1 MRIATGA
8 FVGALAAVVLA
19 APAAALADGYMT
31 IHGITVPAAAS
42 NEPGWMEVVSYQ
54 LNVSSPGGSSGGG
67 GAASHGKFVIVRN
80 TDQVSP
86 ALMNAAAVGRKFQKG
101 TLDVA
106 AADGTELAYTLHDF
120 VIIDYQATSGANGV
134 PQESLTL
141 QYTSMGMTDTSS
153 SVESNGAVLKIPR
166 LKTAVF
172 KGGQFLPKTGKPA
185 ATPVATPPKTPWG

>member
-1 MRIATGA
+1 MRVRAIGV
-8 FVGALAAVVLA
+8 VGALAAVALA
-19 APAAALADGYMT
+19 TPAAALADGYMT
-31 IHGITVPAAAS
+31 IHGITVPVAAT

-54 LNVSSPGGSSGGG
+54 LNVSNPGGSSGA

-86 ALMNAAAVGRKFQKG
+86 ALMSAAAVGRQFQKG

-106 AADGTELAYTLHDF
+106 GADGTELAYTLHDF
-120 VIIDYQATSGANGV
+120 VIIDYHATSGANGV
-134 PQESLTL
+134 PQETLTL
-141 QYTSMGMTDTSS
+141 QYTSLAMTDTSS

-172 KGGQFLPKTGKPA
+172 KGGQVLPKTGTPA
-185 ATPVATPPKTPWG
+185 AAPVTGPKTPWR